1 MKWNVSVS
9 LRLNI
14 DYDDIE
20 ADTEEEACEI
30 AKERALE
37 DIDFNN
43 ATLDEYGGITT
54 YGAYPEDEEED
65 SEYAL

>member
-1 MKWNVSVS
+1 MTWNVSVG

-20 ADTEEEACEI
+20 ADSEEEAKEI

-43 ATLDEYGGITT
+43 ATLDEYGGLTVYCVWSDEI
-54 YGAYPEDEEED
+54 DEE
-65 SEYAL
+65 

>member
-1 MKWNVSVS
+1 MIWNVSVG

-20 ADTEEEACEI
+20 ADSEEEAKEI

-43 ATLDEYGGITT
+43 ATLDEYGGVDV
-54 YGAYPEDEEED
+54 YCAWSDEADEE
-65 SEYAL
+65 

>member
-1 MKWNVSVS
+1 MKWNVSVGVS
-9 LRLNI
+9 LSI

-20 ADTEEEACEI
+20 ADTEEEAKEI

-43 ATLDEYGGITT
+43 ATFDGVTVYCAWPDE
-54 YGAYPEDEEED
+54 EDEECAD
-65 SEYAL
+65 A

>member
-1 MKWNVSVS
+1 MKWNVSVGM
-9 LRLNI
+9 RLYI

-20 ADTEEEACEI
+20 AEDEEEAKEI

-43 ATLDEYGGITT
+43 CDCDPDLIVYCV
-54 YGAYPEDEEED
+54 YPEEE
-65 SEYAL
+65 SEVEAE